1 MKKFAAL
8 ALALLMVLG
17 LVACGGGNNEGGDT
31 KWPEKNIDLIVPFKA
46 GGAMDLSA
54 RLTAKYLEKEL
65 GVTISVKNVEGGNNW
80 VGYGQVINAKGDG
93 YTLGFSNYPGQVGGY
108 LNPSAGIKFTYKS
121 FTNIANIVHDPGI
134 LAVKY
139 DSPYKTLNDLI
150 EAGKKEALSI
160 STGGG
165 AGSDDDVLVT
175 LLNKRFG
182 TQFVSGR
189 DKGDADAGAAML
201 GGHVA
206 AQACNVSNYAKK
218 YKNTDGAD
226 AVRILAVFNDTRV
239 DLMPDIPTA
248 KELGFDLSSS
258 SDRGMVACKELDKA
272 VLNKLVE
279 ALKKVQENPEFKA
292 EAAEMG
298 MGINMLF
305 GEDFEKYIQGVED
318 TLNGMKKELGWE

>member
-1 MKKFAAL
+1 MKKLVAL
-8 ALALLMVLG
+8 ALALIMALG
-17 LVACGGGNNEGGDT
+17 LAACGSAGSNEDT
-31 KWPEKNIDLIVPFKA
+31 KWPEKNIDLIVPFA
-46 GGAMDLSA
+46 PGGAMDRSA

-80 VGYGQVINAKGDG
+80 VGYGQVLNAKGDG

-108 LNPSAGIKFTYKS
+108 LNPSAGIQFTYKS
-121 FTNIANIVHDPGI
+121 FTNIADIVHDPGI
-134 LAVKY
+134 IAVKY
-139 DSPYKTLNDLI
+139 DSPYKTLDDLI

-189 DKGDADAGAAML
+189 DKGDSDAAAAML

-206 AQACNVSNYAKK
+206 AQACNVSNYALK
-218 YKNTDGAD
+218 YKNTEGAD
-226 AVRILAVFNDTRV
+226 AVRILAVFNAERV
-239 DLMPDIPTA
+239 ELMSDIPTA
-248 KELGFDLSSS
+248 KELGYDLSSS
-258 SDRGMVACKELDKA
+258 SDRGMVACKDLDKA
-272 VLNKLVE
+272 VLSKLVD
-279 ALKKVQENPEFKA
+279 ALKKVQENPDFQK
-292 EAAEMG
+292 EASEQG
-298 MGINMLF
+298 MVINMLF

-318 TLNGMKKELGWE
+318 TLNSMKKELGWE